1 MAPTSKSKSFATE
14 TKLVQELAAIFDD
27 SELTELELE
36 TEQISIR
43 LSRGQQGQQIISMPQ
58 TMAAPVAQATPAAAP
73 GGAPAATSEGPQA
86 SATDFTSHEGAVRS
100 PMVGTVYRAP
110 EPGAADFVSEGDA
123 VKKGQ
128 TLFIVEAMK
137 VMNPITAP
145 ADGTVTKILVDNAQP
160 IEFDQPLAVI
170 E

>member
-14 TKLVQELAAIFDD
+14 TKLVQDLAAIFDD

-43 LSRGQQGQQIISMPQ
+43 LSRGQQGQPMISMPQ
-58 TMAAPVAQATPAAAP
+58 ALAAPVVQPAPAAGPSAPAAASE
-73 GGAPAATSEGPQA
+73 APQAAATDMA
-86 SATDFTSHEGAVRS
+86 HEGAVRS

-110 EPGAADFVSEGDA
+110 EPGAADFVSEGDT

>member
-1 MAPTSKSKSFATE
+1 MTSKSKSFTTE
-14 TKLVQELAAIFDD
+14 TKLVQELATIFDEK
-27 SELTELELE
+27 ELTELELE
-36 TEQISIR
+36 TDDISIR
-43 LSRGQQGQQIISMPQ
+43 LSRGQIGQQ
-58 TMAAPVAQATPAAAP
+58 MAAIPQQIVASAAQQAIPPAVPEPVLAN
-73 GGAPAATSEGPQA
+73 QA
-86 SATDFTSHEGAVRS
+86 SATPTTTDFSSHEGAVLS
-100 PMVGTVYRAP
+100 PMVGTVYLAP
-110 EPGAADFVSEGDA
+110 EPGAANFVNEGDV

-145 ADGTVTKILVDNAQP
+145 SNGKVIKILVDNAQP

>member
-1 MAPTSKSKSFATE
+1 MAPTSKAKSFATE
-14 TKLVQELAAIFDD
+14 TKLVQDLAAIFDD
-27 SELTELELE
+27 RELTELELE
-36 TEQISIR
+36 TDQISIR
-43 LSRGQQGQQIISMPQ
+43 LSRGQQGQAILSMPQ
-58 TMAAPVAQATPAAAP
+58 PMAAPVAQAPAAPSAL
-73 GGAPAATSEGPQA
+73 ATAEPAPQA
-86 SATDFTSHEGAVRS
+86 SAADLASHEGALRS

-110 EPGAADFVSEGDA
+110 EPGAADFVSEGDT

>member
-43 LSRGQQGQQIISMPQ
+43 LSRGQQGQQLISMPQ
-58 TMAAPVAQATPAAAP
+58 TMAAPVAQAAP
-73 GGAPAATSEGPQA
+73 GGAPAAASEGPQA

>member
-1 MAPTSKSKSFATE
+1 M
-14 TKLVQELAAIFDD
+14 L
-27 SELTELELE
+27 
-36 TEQISIR
+36 
-43 LSRGQQGQQIISMPQ
+43 SMPQ
-58 TMAAPVAQATPAAAP
+58 PMAAPVAQAPAAPSAP
-73 GGAPAATSEGPQA
+73 VTAEPAPQA
-86 SATDFTSHEGAVRS
+86 SAADLASHEGALRS

-110 EPGAADFVSEGDA
+110 EPGAADFVSEGDT

>member
-1 MAPTSKSKSFATE
+1 MAPTSKAKSFATE
-14 TKLVQELAAIFDD
+14 TKLVQDLAAIFDD
-27 SELTELELE
+27 RELTELELE
-36 TEQISIR
+36 TDQISIR
-43 LSRGQQGQQIISMPQ
+43 LSRGQQGQTMLSMPQ
-58 TMAAPVAQATPAAAP
+58 PMAAPVVQ
-73 GGAPAATSEGPQA
+73 APAAPSAPVTAEPAPQA
-86 SATDFTSHEGAVRS
+86 SAADLASHEGALRS

-110 EPGAADFVSEGDA
+110 EPGAADFVSEGDT

>member
-1 MAPTSKSKSFATE
+1 MAPTSKAKSFATE
-14 TKLVQELAAIFDD
+14 TKLVQDLAAIFDD
-27 SELTELELE
+27 RELTELELE
-36 TEQISIR
+36 TDQISIR
-43 LSRGQQGQQIISMPQ
+43 LSRGQQGQTMLSMPQ
-58 TMAAPVAQATPAAAP
+58 PMAAPVAQAPAAPSAP
-73 GGAPAATSEGPQA
+73 VTAEPAPQA
-86 SATDFTSHEGAVRS
+86 SAADLASHEGALRS

-110 EPGAADFVSEGDA
+110 EPGAADFVSEGDT